1 MTSLIL
7 RLSVPIAKGRSI
19 PFIPN
24 IIITP
29 KRGTEK
35 ALIEIYYC
43 FGEKAPGR
51 FRILPEFYFSPFYI
65 SSGISY
71 NNTKQMKRR
80 TEMIFIVEDDID
92 IREMESYALRSSGFE
107 VEPCGSG
114 AELFEKLEGAEP
126 KLILLDIMLP
136 GEDGLSILSRLR
148 AGEKTAD
155 APVIMVTAKTSEID
169 KVRGL
174 DQGADDYITKPFG
187 VMELVSR
194 VKALLR
200 RAAPK
205 EAEHEKLV
213 SGAIVMDSDKR
224 SVTVDGQEIELTF
237 KEYELLYALMSNKGA
252 VQSREK
258 LISTV
263 WGYDFA
269 GETRTVDMHV
279 KTLRQKLGESGRSI
293 VTVRNV
299 GYRMD

>member
-1 MTSLIL
+1 
-7 RLSVPIAKGRSI
+7 
-19 PFIPN
+19 
-24 IIITP
+24 
-29 KRGTEK
+29 
-35 ALIEIYYC
+35 
-43 FGEKAPGR
+43 
-51 FRILPEFYFSPFYI
+51 
-65 SSGISY
+65 
-71 NNTKQMKRR
+71 
-80 TEMIFIVEDDID
+80 MIFIVEDDID

-148 AGEKTAD
+148 AGENTAD
-155 APVIMVTAKTSEID
+155 VPVIMVTAKTSEID

-200 RAAPK
+200 RAAPR